1 MIDKRLRGW
10 MSGRSR
16 VYMIVNVRGCTRDRS
31 R

>member
-16 VYMIVNVRGCTRDRS
+16 VYMIVNVRGCERVCV
-31 R
+31 